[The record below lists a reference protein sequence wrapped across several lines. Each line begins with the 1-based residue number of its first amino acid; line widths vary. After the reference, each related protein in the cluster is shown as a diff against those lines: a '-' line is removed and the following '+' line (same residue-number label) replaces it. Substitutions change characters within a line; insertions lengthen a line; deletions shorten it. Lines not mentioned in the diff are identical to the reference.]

1 MDRTRSRKPKLEAGD
16 QIARPKP
23 PLRWTTERRRQLLA
37 CLNWCVTYGKDFFAV
52 AGGYL
57 GPVIGEEI
65 SKKQIRRRLYRE
77 WQNYGRCPSYKE
89 LCEIGTTGLNLSE
102 EDEKAIGDIVAGINN
117 PFPRALRSRRTP
129 VMLATP
135 RKSSMVRLKPRI
147 RLKITVNRNTANDT
161 PAEKS
166 STPPAIE
173 IFDSAREE
181 LNELAYSPLPLD
193 NAVQAEIDATL
204 PSPTPQQLPDTIN
217 PQEDEL
223 LKLKSEIFRMKHEL
237 LEKRREI
244 DELRRCDDAQ
254 DVGEPQLR
262 KTIYYLKG
270 QLDLQG
276 QLPEISQDGTQNLRR
291 LGKTIENGYRALD
304 RSIYE
309 ACQAICNMSSRDT
322 LPCPHDN
329 YDRWADSWTN
339 LVSSWDTNHFLYHS
353 HAHNVPKDTALAALI
368 AAAILELEAHPD
380 KWQVFP
386 LKLFEYI
393 ATDQSIPEG
402 PQRLRHLDITTLES
416 VVPEEPIMKG
426 LTPPNVNSLAEC
438 ILRTLRFFLPPES
451 QDIGLRPLHDHEVNA
466 SKSLD
471 NTLSEALSLRL
482 QLAKSITHLKFFFFK
497 PDAPFNP
504 ETMRLQ
510 DRPRASNLPVKL
522 CLLPALFVRSVD
534 EDTEALED
542 AISGSDPNYNRYL
555 KEAREEDLESLS
567 LLAKA
572 VVVL

>member
-23 PLRWTTERRRQLLA
+23 PLRWTPGRRRQLLA

-77 WQNYGRCPSYKE
+77 WRNNGRCASYKE

-102 EDEKAIGDIVAGINN
+102 EEEKAIGDIVTSINN

-135 RKSSMVRLKPRI
+135 RKLSVARLKPRI
-147 RLKITVNRNTANDT
+147 KLKITVNRNTANDK
-161 PAEKS
+161 PAEEP
-166 STPPAIE
+166 STPPVIE
-173 IFDSAREE
+173 ISGSPREE
-181 LNELAYSPLPLD
+181 SNEPAHSPLPLD
-193 NAVQAEIDATL
+193 DAVQAEVDATC
-204 PSPTPQQLPDTIN
+204 PNPTPEQLHDTTN

-223 LKLKSEIFRMKHEL
+223 LKLKSENFRMTHEL

-254 DVGEPQLR
+254 GVGEPQLR
-262 KTIYYLKG
+262 KTISYLKG
-270 QLDLQG
+270 QLDLQR
-276 QLPEISQDGTQNLRR
+276 QLPEIPQDGTQNLRR
-291 LGKTIENGYRALD
+291 LGKKIENGYRALD
-304 RSIYE
+304 RSIQG
-309 ACQAICNMSSRDT
+309 AC
-322 LPCPHDN
+322 
-329 YDRWADSWTN
+329 
-339 LVSSWDTNHFLYHS
+339 
-353 HAHNVPKDTALAALI
+353 
-368 AAAILELEAHPD
+368 EEAHPD

-386 LKLFEYI
+386 LTLSEYI
-393 ATDQSIPEG
+393 ATDWSIPEG
-402 PQRLRHLDITTLES
+402 PQKLRHLDITTLES
-416 VVPEEPIMKG
+416 IVPEEAIMKG
-426 LTPPNVNSLAEC
+426 LTPPNVNSLAEF
-438 ILRTLRFFLPPES
+438 ILRTLRFFLPPKS
-451 QDIGLRPLHDHEVNA
+451 QNIGLRPSHDHEMNA

-482 QLAKSITHLKFFFFK
+482 QLAKSTTHVKFFFFK

-510 DRPRASNLPVKL
+510 DRPRASNLPVRL

-542 AISGSDPNYNRYL
+542 AISGSDPNHNRYL

>member
-23 PLRWTTERRRQLLA
+23 PLRWTIERRRQLLA

-57 GPVIGEEI
+57 GPVIGEEV

-102 EDEKAIGDIVAGINN
+102 EDEEAIGDIVTSINN

-129 VMLATP
+129 VVLATP
-135 RKSSMVRLKPRI
+135 RKSSVVRFKPRI
-147 RLKITVNRNTANDT
+147 KLKITANRNTANDK
-161 PAEKS
+161 PAEES
-166 STPPAIE
+166 FTPPVIE
-173 IFDSAREE
+173 ISDSPREE
-181 LNELAYSPLPLD
+181 SNEPAYSPLRLD
-193 NAVQAEIDATL
+193 DAVQAEIDATL
-204 PSPTPQQLPDTIN
+204 PSPTPEQLPDTIN

-223 LKLKSEIFRMKHEL
+223 LKLKSENFRMTHEL

-244 DELRRCDDAQ
+244 DELR
-254 DVGEPQLR
+254 G
-262 KTIYYLKG
+262 
-270 QLDLQG
+270 
-276 QLPEISQDGTQNLRR
+276 
-291 LGKTIENGYRALD
+291 
-304 RSIYE
+304 
-309 ACQAICNMSSRDT
+309 
-322 LPCPHDN
+322 
-329 YDRWADSWTN
+329 
-339 LVSSWDTNHFLYHS
+339 
-353 HAHNVPKDTALAALI
+353 HAHNVLKDTALAALL

-380 KWQVFP
+380 TWQVLP
-386 LKLFEYI
+386 LKLSEYI

-416 VVPEEPIMKG
+416 VVPEEAIMKG
-426 LTPPNVNSLAEC
+426 LTPPNVNSLAEF

-451 QDIGLRPLHDHEVNA
+451 QDIGLRPLHDHEMNA

-482 QLAKSITHLKFFFFK
+482 QLAKSTTHLKFFFFK
-497 PDAPFNP
+497 PDTSFNP

-510 DRPRASNLPVKL
+510 DRPSASNLPVKL

-555 KEAREEDLESLS
+555 KKACEEDLESLS